1 MSDAYFC
8 RMEIKK
14 FKAIWKFHLVFDVQF
29 NIASALDPT
38 YTIFCKVILAILYYL
53 TVREKKCLK
62 DGGFRNIEAQITG
75 IYLEEFVKEISPYQ
89 RNRSNK

>member
-38 YTIFCKVILAILYYL
+38 YTIFCMVILAILYYL
-53 TVREKKCLK
+53 TVRENLRLGAEKMFKRWRFSK
-62 DGGFRNIEAQITG
+62 YRG
-75 IYLEEFVKEISPYQ
+75 
-89 RNRSNK
+89 SNYGNLLRRVR